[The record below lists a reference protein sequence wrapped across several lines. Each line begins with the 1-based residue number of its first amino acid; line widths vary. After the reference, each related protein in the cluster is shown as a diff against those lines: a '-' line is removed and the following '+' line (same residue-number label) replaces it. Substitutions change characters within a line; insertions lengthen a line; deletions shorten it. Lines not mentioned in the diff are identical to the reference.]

1 LQNMHP
7 LIGKNLDNFGTR
19 FPDMGAPYDKALIQK
34 MQETAKDLGIELN
47 KGVYAAV
54 QGPMLETRAEYRYL
68 QILGADA
75 VGMST
80 VPEVIT
86 ANHSGMKCVAISV
99 LTDECDPDNLHPVS
113 LAEIIEVASQTD
125 ATLTRLIFEFAGR
138 L

>member
-1 LQNMHP
+1 
-7 LIGKNLDNFGTR
+7 
-19 FPDMGAPYDKALIQK
+19 
-34 MQETAKDLGIELN
+34 
-47 KGVYAAV
+47 
-54 QGPMLETRAEYRYL
+54 
-68 QILGADA
+68 
-75 VGMST
+75 